1 MKTLGLAA
9 LCTAAILCSCEERI
23 FTAEELGMIIDWG
36 YCGWSEVLNDTDG
49 TVTLTTSYSY
59 ADIEDIISVIKPGDY
74 VELKIGAFAPGV
86 SIQECRVAKV
96 RLLDGTE
103 IVCTRWKEDAWSKR
117 FFEQF
122 EEREEFEV
130 VEMGDG
136 KKVRHDLVVCTYHID
151 DTLIDLWREGHNKN
165 Y

>member
-23 FTAEELGMIIDWG
+23 FTVEELGMIIDWG

-59 ADIEDIISVIKPGDY
+59 ADIQDIISVIKPGDY

-86 SIQECRVAKV
+86 SIQECRTAKV
-96 RLLDGTE
+96 RLLDGTGRRFG
-103 IVCTRWKEDAWSKR
+103 TTWS
-117 FFEQF
+117 
-122 EEREEFEV
+122 
-130 VEMGDG
+130 
-136 KKVRHDLVVCTYHID
+136 CAPT
-151 DTLIDLWREGHNKN
+151 TLMTH
-165 Y
+165 